1 MGLQSQMKDRALW
14 FPRQWE
20 DVGAIRYASL
30 VQPCGYCHPCCK
42 WILQFRMQCI
52 EIIIF
57 LWRFGSPRS
66 ESKTLVRPALEW
78 TSWEDAI
85 TVIWWD
91 SHIERIWKMLET
103 MIVALYKKIHTKKTS
118 KVVVLSVPA
127 VLSHSNNIQ
136 RCTSRIYTETLCIPR
151 YKKCQC
157 VWGKRNAAT
166 DARS

>member
-1 MGLQSQMKDRALW
+1 MIRLFLDWDDDLMIARHLRKDLETSFFRRERQRRRKRMTMGLQSQMKERALS

-57 LWRFGSPRS
+57 LWWFGSPRS

-78 TSWEDAI
+78 TSWEDGI

-91 SHIERIWKMLET
+91 SHIERIWKMCRDNDSSS
-103 MIVALYKKIHTKKTS
+103 I
-118 KVVVLSVPA
+118 
-127 VLSHSNNIQ
+127 
-136 RCTSRIYTETLCIPR
+136 
-151 YKKCQC
+151 
-157 VWGKRNAAT
+157 
-166 DARS
+166 